1 MCTATLPRTKD
12 RTNHCDT
19 SNRCFLSET
28 NHLKLNVKLK
38 LLCQWRQVYRSCSY
52 LVTAVSKHSFFK
64 FCNFCMK
71 NQLSGHFHYVAPLKS
86 SNLLHNFFY
95 VFDTEYTQDLG
106 NRDEALPNLVCA

>member
-1 MCTATLPRTKD
+1 
-12 RTNHCDT
+12 
-19 SNRCFLSET
+19 
-28 NHLKLNVKLK
+28 
-38 LLCQWRQVYRSCSY
+38 
-52 LVTAVSKHSFFK
+52 
-64 FCNFCMK
+64 MK